1 MSFNFRRRGW
11 KNSSPFAG
19 ILIGFGLFFG
29 SFVLLYLNE
38 GRVDL
43 SKIAD
48 DTEPISAE
56 QVDGENQ
63 GELVAISGVLHSD
76 EPLGDPELLTES
88 NYLQLE
94 RSVEMYAWKETS
106 DKDEDT
112 GVETY
117 EYRSSWESDPKNSQN
132 FNNSNGHFNP
142 PMSYRD
148 EEFTVS
154 SASVGAFSVEPNALL
169 FMQKVAL
176 PLSEGLLV
184 AGRVA
189 DEYIFIGEGTLNNP
203 EVGDLRISYKVFLN
217 DQSVTLFA
225 KQDESQLRPY
235 IHKDDTLLYR
245 AYPSDWKTAV
255 SSMRS
260 EFLTLLF
267 GFRAAG
273 FVMMWIGLM
282 TIASP
287 LTTLLGR
294 LPILG
299 NAGKMVISVVA
310 FIIAFIL
317 SLITIV
323 VSAILHSPITLIAIF
338 ILLIVGGVYLWR
350 KREEGGGKTAVM
362 S

>member
-1 MSFNFRRRGW
+1 MSFKFRRRGG

-19 ILIGFGLFFG
+19 IIIGLGLFFG

-48 DTEPISAE
+48 GTVPISADT
-56 QVDGENQ
+56 VNSENE

-76 EPLGDPELLTES
+76 EPLGDPELLTAS

-94 RSVEMYAWKETS
+94 RSVEMYAWKESS
-106 DKDEDT
+106 DKNEDT

-117 EYRSSWESDPKNSQN
+117 QYKSSWTSDPENSQN
-132 FNNSNGHFNP
+132 FNNSNGYFNP
-142 PMSYRD
+142 PMRYRD

-154 SASVGAFSVEPNALL
+154 SVSIGAFNADPDALL
-169 FMQKVAL
+169 FMQKEELAL
-176 PLSEGLLV
+176 REGALV
-184 AGRVA
+184 AGRAV
-189 DEYIFIGEGTLNNP
+189 DEYIFIGKGTLTDP
-203 EVGDLRISYKVFLN
+203 EVGDLRISYKGFLN

-225 KQDESQLRPY
+225 EQNGGQLQPYLYKDE
-235 IHKDDTLLYR
+235 TLLYR

-267 GFRAAG
+267 GIRAAG
-273 FVMMWIGLM
+273 FVMMWVGLM

-299 NAGKMVISVVA
+299 NAGKLVISFIA
-310 FIIAFIL
+310 FVIAFIL

-323 VSAILHSPITLIAIF
+323 VSAILHSPITLIGIF
-338 ILLIVGGVYLWR
+338 ILLVGGGVYLWR
-350 KREEGGGKTAVM
+350 KREEEEGKTAVM
-362 S
+362 K